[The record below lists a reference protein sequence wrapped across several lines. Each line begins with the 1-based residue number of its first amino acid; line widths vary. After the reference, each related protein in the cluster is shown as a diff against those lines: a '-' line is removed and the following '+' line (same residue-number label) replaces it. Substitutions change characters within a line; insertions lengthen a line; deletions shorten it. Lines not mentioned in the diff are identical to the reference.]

1 MVERMR
7 LIHTNIDGS
16 TKVAHL
22 ETDTTVVKR
31 PDNTTLESTLVGL
44 AKASVPV
51 GGSTSQAL
59 VKESDEDNDTT
70 WKTLTASDVGAAE
83 AEHGMHV
90 TFDNTILPV
99 TTGATGAFGT
109 ANTVSRSDHV
119 HPTGTMLRVV
129 EDEWGQSA
137 ITNLIPTTPYWVMSN
152 GAVPTLAYDY
162 DFEATFGYTWEAFS
176 CFFDEGLLTL
186 VRGKTVKFGITTL
199 EGTGCRLEM
208 IVDGT
213 AVGAIYPTNIAKTET
228 VSIPLTATSITL
240 RVIIWDTDKHC
251 KFTGVTLYDKAEED
265 ALKNG
270 ASFFMVRKVL
280 RIHLPTTG
288 VAGTLYITEAGDL
301 YLAQQDGSLLPLGG
315 SPAAN
320 STMSVENI

>member
-7 LIHTNIDGS
+7 LIHTNTDGS

-44 AKASVPV
+44 AKASVPA
-51 GGSTSQAL
+51 GGTTGQVAT
-59 VKESDEDNDTT
+59 KESDDDNDIT
-70 WKTLTASDVGAAE
+70 WKTLTANDVGAAE

-90 TFDNTILPV
+90 TFDDDILPV
-99 TTGATGAFGT
+99 TTGANGAFGT
-109 ANTVSRSDHV
+109 AETVSRSDHV

-152 GAVPTLAYDY
+152 GATPTLAYGY

-176 CFFDEGLLTL
+176 CFFDEALLTL
-186 VRGKTVKFGITTL
+186 VRGKTIKFGITTL
-199 EGTGCRLEM
+199 EGAGSRLEL

-213 AVGAIYPTNIAKTET
+213 AVGTIYPTTIAKTET
-228 VSIPLTATSITL
+228 VSIPLTVSEIIL
-240 RVIIWDTDKHC
+240 RVIIWNTEKHC

-265 ALKNG
+265 ALKSG
-270 ASFFMVRKVL
+270 TSFFMIRKVL
-280 RIHLPTTG
+280 RIHLPKTG
-288 VAGTLYITEAGDL
+288 VAGTLYITEVGDI
-301 YLAQQDGSLLPLGG
+301 YLAQQNGSLLPLGG

-320 STMSVENI
+320 STLSVESI